1 MNAALLLLVCLLALD
16 LAKSSLLSWLDAR
29 YMTHP
34 VPSVVADVY
43 DAGEYARQQAYEK
56 AGSRVG
62 RISRL
67 FDFCVTLALL
77 LTGGFGWYW
86 GKCVGWFG
94 DGYAAIACFVA
105 TLIVASRLLDVPF
118 DYYSTFVIEER
129 FGFNRSTRRRFAADA
144 VKSAALSV
152 LLSIGMVDLLS
163 LIYGYV
169 GCGLWLWGTVA
180 CAVVMAFFT
189 LFYSN
194 LIVPLFNKQTPLPE
208 GELRSA
214 IEAAASAANF
224 KLSNIYVIDG
234 SKRSTKAN
242 AYFTGFGAKKRIVLY
257 DTLTEQL
264 TTRQIVA
271 VLMHEVGH
279 YRHHDI
285 QKSLVASIV
294 QVAVYLY
301 LFSLVLSNSA
311 FSVALGY
318 GGWSFVL
325 SLEAF
330 GLLVSPLGA
339 VLSPVFSSYSRRCER
354 AADAFAVRAGC
365 GPHLVAGLKKLSAQ
379 SLSNLTPHPW
389 VVWYEYSHP
398 ALAQRIEAINS
409 GINKANK

>member
-86 GKCVGWFG
+86 GKCVGWLG

-169 GCGLWLWGTVA
+169 GCGL
-180 CAVVMAFFT
+180 
-189 LFYSN
+189 
-194 LIVPLFNKQTPLPE
+194 
-208 GELRSA
+208 
-214 IEAAASAANF
+214 
-224 KLSNIYVIDG
+224 
-234 SKRSTKAN
+234 
-242 AYFTGFGAKKRIVLY
+242 
-257 DTLTEQL
+257 
-264 TTRQIVA
+264 
-271 VLMHEVGH
+271 
-279 YRHHDI
+279 
-285 QKSLVASIV
+285 
-294 QVAVYLY
+294 
-301 LFSLVLSNSA
+301 
-311 FSVALGY
+311 
-318 GGWSFVL
+318 
-325 SLEAF
+325 
-330 GLLVSPLGA
+330 
-339 VLSPVFSSYSRRCER
+339 
-354 AADAFAVRAGC
+354 
-365 GPHLVAGLKKLSAQ
+365 
-379 SLSNLTPHPW
+379 
-389 VVWYEYSHP
+389 
-398 ALAQRIEAINS
+398 
-409 GINKANK
+409 